1 MLKRHAIQVLRAAG
15 HTLDEIVTL
24 VAVGKRTV
32 QRVVDEPMITDQSI
46 AAPEREPRARPIG
59 RPSKAEA
66 YRARIAGWLTEAP
79 DLLSVKLLR
88 RAKLAGN
95 DGAKTV
101 LYDLVRDMRPST
113 PRPMV
118 RFEGLPGEFTQHDFG
133 TVIVRFPNGT
143 TQRVH
148 FCVRACRPPLRPPA
162 PCGARRAGGSRGRAR

>member
-1 MLKRHAIQVLRAAG
+1 MLKRHAIQVLRNAA
-15 HTLDEIVTL
+15 HTLDEIAAQ
-24 VAVGKRTV
+24 VAVGKRSV
-32 QRVVDEPMITDQSI
+32 RRMVGEPVITPHDTDR
-46 AAPEREPRARPIG
+46 ERTRRRIG